1 VWLGRPPGR
10 RSDIYALG
18 LVLWELL
25 AGELPQ
31 AGLRDLDLIH
41 AITSLQLPPLADI
54 RPDVPAPLADLIDR
68 CVARQ
73 PKDRMRSAA
82 ELRDRLEV
90 VRSVYAPLIGDL
102 DDDEATQSKGADRV

>member
-1 VWLGRPPGR
+1 LRRRAGRH
-10 RSDIYALG
+10 SDSEARG
-18 LVLWELL
+18 LVRWQPS
-25 AGELPQ
+25 AGGLHP

-102 DDDEATQSKGADRV
+102 DDDEATQSKGADR